1 MIKKIVILLI
11 LILPILMNSTEVF
24 LDYFPMAIGEGT
36 AGNINSS
43 MIETPLFFYNP
54 AVNSGKIKS
63 FIAYEHKFLL
73 NNLTH
78 YNSVIITI
86 PVAKS
91 FGIGLGYINQN
102 IDNIPIFP
110 EFPDNIDSIDFVPQ
124 GYFSDNAHAAY
135 LNLAYTFIP
144 QGYSLFELSG
154 GINIKYIIHQIY
166 TNTGMGSGI
175 DAGMN
180 ALFYID
186 RINFKC
192 KGKLNYF
199 LVIKDIGS
207 TVIKW
212 DTPSENRDERKYAA
226 ITGIGY
232 SIDVDAIMT
241 QIDIEMNAAYGNE
254 KKIGLSLNCTYNNLV
269 GIYGGIN
276 YRNTMGGYEISD
288 PAAGV
293 SLYSSGFE
301 VYYSLSYQ
309 ELGLNHSVSLGYSL

>member
-1 MIKKIVILLI
+1 MIKKTIILLI
-11 LILPILMNSTEVF
+11 LILPLLMNSTEVF

-36 AGNINSS
+36 AGNINTS
-43 MIETPLFFYNP
+43 MTETPLFFYNP
-54 AVNSGKIKS
+54 AINSNSIKS

-86 PVAKS
+86 PVAKT

-110 EFPDNIDSIDFVPQ
+110 EFPNNIDSIDFTPI
-124 GYFSDNAHAAY
+124 GYFTDNAHAVY

-144 QGYSLFELSG
+144 QGYRLFELSG

-175 DAGMN
+175 DAGIN
-180 ALFYID
+180 GLFYLE
-186 RINFKC
+186 RINFKY
-192 KGKLNYF
+192 KGMLSYF
-199 LVIKDIGS
+199 LVLKDIGS
-207 TVIKW
+207 TIVKW
-212 DTPSENRDERKYAA
+212 DTPSENRDERKYTA

-232 SIDVDAIMT
+232 SINIDAIMT
-241 QIDIEMNAAYGNE
+241 KVGVELNAAYGNE
-254 KKIGLSLNCTYNNLV
+254 QKAGISINCTYNNLI

-276 YRNTMGGYEISD
+276 YRKVLNIYEISD
-288 PAAGV
+288 PAGGI
-293 SLYSSGFE
+293 SLYTNGFE

-309 ELGLNHSVSLGYSL
+309 ELGFNHSVSLGYSL